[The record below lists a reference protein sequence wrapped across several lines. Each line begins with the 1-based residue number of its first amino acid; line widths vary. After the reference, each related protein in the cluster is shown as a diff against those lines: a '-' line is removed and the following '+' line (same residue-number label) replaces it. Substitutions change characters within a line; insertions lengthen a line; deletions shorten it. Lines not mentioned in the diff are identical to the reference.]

1 MRFVVGGLVGG
12 ALVAASIVA
21 CSSATEASSS
31 VPSGTDDTAAEGE
44 GGSEKNTKEKDSG
57 VALSADFFDSDVED
71 DDVFTHANPSSKTVD
86 VAALRSLIKE
96 AETQKSDSL
105 VVALGDVI
113 IAEKYFEKK
122 SAPATIQSVTKSI
135 VSLAIGM
142 LIDEGKIASV
152 DVPMS
157 TFFPEWN
164 TGKKA
169 AVTLKHVLAMSSG
182 MVDDSSGALF
192 QQTDT
197 LAYARARELTLP
209 LGTFSYS
216 NASATLL
223 AGVGAIAAGEP
234 LDTYVKRK
242 LFQPLGITEW
252 TWQKDASG
260 NPGTSGGL
268 FLTPREML
276 RIGRLVRDGGKW
288 KDTRVVSS
296 EWVSATTTTSLGY
309 ACYAYLWWLDREGC
323 SASKGLS
330 GEPGAIEGFYADGW
344 GGNYISLSNASSI
357 VGVRMKDVGVAPF
370 EEVQTTAF
378 EQFPRMIPQ
387 LVH

>member
-1 MRFVVGGLVGG
+1 MRFVVVGTLG
-12 ALVAASIVA
+12 SVLMTAFAA
-21 CSSATEASSS
+21 CSSTGDALPSSQ
-31 VPSGTDDTAAEGE
+31 SGTDDTATEHD
-44 GGSEKNTKEKDSG
+44 GGNDHSSAEKDSG
-57 VALSADFFDSDVED
+57 IELSADFFDSDLEE
-71 DDVFTHANPSSKTVD
+71 DDVFTRANPSSQKVD
-86 VAALRSLIKE
+86 LDALRALIGE

-105 VVALGDVI
+105 VIALGDVI
-113 IAEKYFEKK
+113 IAEKYFAKQ
-122 SAPATIQSVTKSI
+122 SAPATIQSVTKSV

-142 LIDEGKIASV
+142 LIDEGKIASI

-164 TGKKA
+164 TGQKA
-169 AVTLKHVLAMSSG
+169 SVTLKHVLAMSSG

-192 QQTDT
+192 QQKDT

-223 AGVGAIAAGEP
+223 AGVGSIAAGEP
-234 LDTYVKRK
+234 LDTYVKK
-242 LFQPLGITEW
+242 NLFEPLGIDEW
-252 TWQKDASG
+252 KWQKDFAG
-260 NPGTSGGL
+260 NVGTSGGL
-268 FLTPREML
+268 YLTPREML

-288 KDTRVVSS
+288 NDKPIVSS
-296 EWVSATTTTSLGY
+296 TWVTATTAVSSGY

-323 SASKGLS
+323 SASKGLT
-330 GEPGAIEGFYADGW
+330 GEAGAIEGFYADGW
-344 GGNYISLSNASSI
+344 GGNYISLSNSSRI

-370 EEVQTTAF
+370 SEVQKTAF
-378 EQFPRMIPQ
+378 EQFPRDLPH